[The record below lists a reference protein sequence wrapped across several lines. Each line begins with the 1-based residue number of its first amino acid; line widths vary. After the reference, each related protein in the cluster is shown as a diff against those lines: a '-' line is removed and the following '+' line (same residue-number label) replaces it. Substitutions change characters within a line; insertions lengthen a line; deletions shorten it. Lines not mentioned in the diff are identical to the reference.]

1 MDTEKQPESIENT
14 GSVIEENVNHEALM
28 NELNARGA
36 RIIRLEQDIA
46 TNESEIVALKIEL
59 DGLKQ
64 AVDARDRAMALA
76 VVDFKQTIVEANPG
90 LPPELIAGDTI
101 AAVKESLYNARA
113 IVEKVRQEM
122 DAAAA
127 RARIP
132 AGAPQRLAPD
142 LSGLSPRE
150 KIQQGLK

>member
-1 MDTEKQPESIENT
+1 MDTEKQPENTEQKGGVSEKQENIEN
-14 GSVIEENVNHEALM
+14 
-28 NELNARGA
+28 ELKARGA
-36 RIIRLEQDIA
+36 RIIKLEQDLA
-46 TNESEIVALKIEL
+46 TKESEILALKNEL

-64 AVDARDRAMALA
+64 AVVDRDKAMAQA
-76 VVDFKQTIVEANPG
+76 VADFKETVIQANIG

-101 AAVKESLYNARA
+101 AAVKESLHNARA
-113 IVEKVRQEM
+113 VVEKVRQEM

-127 RARIP
+127 QARIP

>member
-1 MDTEKQPESIENT
+1 MDTEKQPENIAQT
-14 GSVIEENVNHEALM
+14 GSVSEERENLEEQLKF
-28 NELNARGA
+28 RDA
-36 RIIRLEQDIA
+36 RIIGLEHVLVA
-46 TNESEIVALKIEL
+46 KESEIAALKNEL

-64 AVDARDRAMALA
+64 ALDGRDKTLA
-76 VVDFKQTIVEANPG
+76 QAAVDFKQMIIETNPG

-101 AAVKESLYNARA
+101 LAVKESLKNARA
-113 IVEKVRQEM
+113 VVDKVRQEM

-132 AGAPQRLAPD
+132 AGAPQRAAPD

-150 KIQQGLK
+150 KIQHALGGS